1 MRYQGISLGGMK
13 RGMGKEGLGRM
24 GKFDQEI
31 KTQTENTTTILIIK
45 AMSNGEM
52 LFTMEHSEKRL
63 PLK

>member
-1 MRYQGISLGGMK
+1 
-13 RGMGKEGLGRM
+13 MGKEGLGRM